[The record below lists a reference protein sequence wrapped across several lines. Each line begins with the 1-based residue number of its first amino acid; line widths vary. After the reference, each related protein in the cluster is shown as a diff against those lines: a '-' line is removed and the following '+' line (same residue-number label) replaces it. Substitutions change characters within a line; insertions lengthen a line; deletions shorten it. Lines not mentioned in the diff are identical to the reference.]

1 MESTRRQFI
10 VGCSAAIAALAGART
25 SAFAFSDGRAAATD
39 KILVVIFLRGGID
52 ALNLVAPVDDKNYI
66 AARPTYLRLLD
77 QKQGDQLPG
86 LALNNGYAGAG
97 DFRMHPGAAPL
108 HELYQS
114 GKLALVHGCGLK
126 NGTRSHFEAMDLIER
141 GIAENQQMPIGNGWI
156 ARYLKETGAKGF
168 IPAAAMDGALPAS
181 MIGSSSSMA
190 LPNLEAFTFYGDGEQ
205 EKALRAAYGG
215 TSPLEVAGSTAWK
228 ALDAVRSKL
237 PKKPDGGIAPY
248 QPREGVK
255 YPDMGLA
262 NQLKNLAQLI
272 KMDVGLTVATVDYG
286 GWDTHQ
292 DQAYNFYA
300 RTNELSQSLAAFY
313 NDLAPI
319 HDRLSVV
326 VMSEFGRRL
335 KSNESGGTDHG
346 YGGML
351 MVLGGSVRGGRMLGK
366 WPGLANEQLDQ
377 GADLGITTDYR
388 SVLSEV
394 LQSSLGLQNP
404 GVIFP
409 GFASKDRLGLYG

>member
-1 MESTRRQFI
+1 METTRRQFL

-25 SAFAFSDGRAAATD
+25 SAFAFNDGRTSATD
-39 KILVVIFLRGGID
+39 KILVVVFLRGGID
-52 ALNLVAPVDDKNYI
+52 GLNLVGPVDDPHYV
-66 AARPTYLRLLD
+66 AARPAYLRLIG

-86 LALNNGYAGAG
+86 LSLANAYPGN
-97 DFRMHPGAAPL
+97 DFRLHPAAAPL

-114 GKLALVHGCGLK
+114 GNLALIHGCGLK

-141 GIAENQQMPIGNGWI
+141 GVTENQQLGIGNGWI
-156 ARYLKETGAKGF
+156 ARWLRETGAKGF
-168 IPAAAMDGALPAS
+168 IPAAAMDGSLPAS
-181 MIGSSSSMA
+181 LIGDRSAMS
-190 LPNLEAFTFYGDGEQ
+190 LPSLEGFTFYGDGEQ
-205 EKALRAAYGG
+205 EKALRAAYQG

-228 ALDAVRSKL
+228 AIDAVRTKL
-237 PKKPDGGIAPY
+237 PRKPDGGIAPY

-255 YPDMGLA
+255 YPDFGLS

-292 DQAYNFYA
+292 DQAGQFYY
-300 RTNELSQSLAAFY
+300 RTGELSQSLAAFY
-313 NDLAPI
+313 NDLAPY
-319 HDRLSVV
+319 HSRLSVV

-346 YGGML
+346 YGGLL
-351 MVLGGSVRGGRMLGK
+351 MVLGGGVKGGRMHGK

-388 SVLSEV
+388 TVLSEV
-394 LQSSLGLQNP
+394 LQSSLGLADP
-404 GVIFP
+404 SKVFP
-409 GFASKDRLGLYG
+409 GFSGKDRIGLYA